1 MMRLAKPL
9 DTIAKTNISDTNRFA
24 MVINQIRLDS
34 LHLFQSIVN
43 VSHYIRRRR
52 DSTCRKKYATQSD
65 AGAFGN
71 AANTILAISATSTLY
86 PNHSIFS
93 PSYSPTVS
101 SNPIPDL
108 LVDTRKKE

>member
-1 MMRLAKPL
+1 
-9 DTIAKTNISDTNRFA
+9 
-24 MVINQIRLDS
+24 MVINQIRRDS

-52 DSTCRKKYATQSD
+52 DSTCRKKKYATQSD

-71 AANTILAISATSTLY
+71 AANTILAIFATSTLY

-93 PSYSPTVS
+93 PSYSPIVS

-108 LVDTRKKE
+108 LVVTRKKE